1 MQYEYIHVDKI
12 LKNKNQK
19 ITLKNNYHNFTI
31 PIRIVFLNIYDYWNT
46 LNILIFN
53 DYEITLFCFSG
64 RLCNTGWYGILYP
77 SVSCL
82 LRGWDYRK
90 LRLCWTCML
99 FYFCFATMSFSFL
112 PLLPSPPPYVCKA
125 SSLPLGYILSPD
137 SVNIG
142 IYLLHL

>member
-53 DYEITLFCFSG
+53 DYEITLF
-64 RLCNTGWYGILYP
+64 
-77 SVSCL
+77 
-82 LRGWDYRK
+82 
-90 LRLCWTCML
+90 L
-99 FYFCFATMSFSFL
+99 FFR
-112 PLLPSPPPYVCKA
+112 
-125 SSLPLGYILSPD
+125 
-137 SVNIG
+137 
-142 IYLLHL
+142 